1 MFACF
6 LELKKIL
13 MSYLVSLAIAKV
25 ERGGKIGIDWL
36 DWLGVERC
44 NKFNRYQ
51 PPSSLF

>member
-1 MFACF
+1 
-6 LELKKIL
+6 

-44 NKFNRYQ
+44 HKFNRYQ
-51 PPSSLF
+51 KLRGVSFFGPPSSLF